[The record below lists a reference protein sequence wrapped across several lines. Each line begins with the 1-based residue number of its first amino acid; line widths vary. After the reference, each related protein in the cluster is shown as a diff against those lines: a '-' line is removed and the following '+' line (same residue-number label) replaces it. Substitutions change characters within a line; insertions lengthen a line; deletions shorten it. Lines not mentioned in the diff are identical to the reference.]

1 MLSLPESPQMAIQRG
16 ELIIVDDELKALHE
30 SVEFEKAEEGTA
42 GNGVF
47 GKLKG
52 ALSNT
57 VVRRGLYA
65 GITVQ
70 VAQQFVGINTVMY
83 YSPTIVQFAGK
94 VKDVSAQLTTRP
106 GACLA
111 VNDYI
116 RDSCREDRRTWFSKE
131 IYPLRYRGI
140 GGGIAAVSN
149 WTANLI
155 VSETY
160 LTLTKA
166 LGSAGTFLLFA
177 GFSLIGLVFIY
188 FLVPE
193 TKGMQFEEVEKL
205 LQKGFKPK
213 LFAPKDTKGKAKVD
227 E

>member
-1 MLSLPESPQMAIQRG
+1 MA
-16 ELIIVDDELKALHE
+16 A
-30 SVEFEKAEEGTA
+30 
-42 GNGVF
+42 
-47 GKLKG
+47 
-52 ALSNT
+52 
-57 VVRRGLYA
+57 
-65 GITVQ
+65 
-70 VAQQFVGINTVMY
+70 
-83 YSPTIVQFAGK
+83 
-94 VKDVSAQLTTRP
+94 
-106 GACLA
+106 
-111 VNDYI
+111 NDNI
-116 RDSCREDRRTWFSKE
+116 RDSCRGDRRTWYSKGCPSKIGIFAVILLGLYIIMYAPGMGTVPWIVNSE
-131 IYPLRYRGI
+131 IYPLRYRGV

-213 LFAPKDTKGKAKVD
+213 LFAPKDTKGKAKV
-227 E
+227 EE